1 MTWFLVVVMMG
12 QPNGITPL
20 YVTYKTFE
28 EQDKCIQF
36 AQTNQRV
43 LFQKAITQYEG
54 KIPPQ
59 LITCVTED
67 AMKTIFDESL
77 EYGNPRKEKLDE
89 KNT

>member
-36 AQTNQRV
+36 AQT
-43 LFQKAITQYEG
+43 KY
-54 KIPPQ
+54 KIPNTVPNAESKIESSKVTGVANCHAKYGLP
-59 LITCVTED
+59 LIT
-67 AMKTIFDESL
+67 I
-77 EYGNPRKEKLDE
+77 G
-89 KNT
+89 